1 MPLARYF
8 LFVGGVLLA
17 LIWFC
22 NAYLPEPVQSAAA
35 SDTVR
40 PVVRIHS
47 AQKLP
52 ERIVI
57 DTSIPTIIPPPT
69 AVAEVQV
76 KSPALDALAQVA
88 PADMKT
94 PQISQIKK
102 AEPKAPVKHK
112 MAKRQVR
119 PPMMAYAQAPRFD
132 FDFFARN

>member
-1 MPLARYF
+1 
-8 LFVGGVLLA
+8 
-17 LIWFC
+17 
-22 NAYLPEPVQSAAA
+22 VQSAAA
-35 SDTVR
+35 GDTVR

-57 DTSIPTIIPPPT
+57 DTSIPTIVPPPT

-76 KSPALDALAQVA
+76 KSPPLDALAQVA
-88 PADMKT
+88 PVDLKT
-94 PQISQIKK
+94 PQIKK
-102 AEPKAPVKHK
+102 AEPKAPARHK